1 MTKRIFRSILCV
13 AAVVL
18 LANLVIV
25 MGCLYDYF
33 GSVQEARLKDELRLA
48 AFGGG
53 GNGQDHL

>member
-13 AAVVL
+13 AAAVL

-33 GSVQEARLKDELRLA
+33 GSVQEAQLKTNCGLRLMRWRKT
-48 AFGGG
+48 
-53 GNGQDHL
+53 DRTI